1 MRLPQQWLSILSVNS
16 IFLLNLGFPLLT
28 LPPTLHRGEVIAQ
41 TDPNAEA
48 ERLFNQG
55 LELFQQG
62 TAESKKQAIIVW
74 EKALQLYQQAGN
86 LQRQAITLN
95 NIGKLYSDLGDK
107 QQALSFYNQS
117 LPLSRQVGDKA
128 GEAATLNNL
137 GRVYSDL
144 GDKQTALDFYNQSLP
159 LSRQV
164 GDKAGEAITLN
175 NIGRVYSDLGD
186 KQQALSFYNQ
196 SLPLRRQVG
205 DKAGEAN
212 TLTNIG
218 KLYSDLGDKQ
228 KALDYYN
235 QSLSLWRQLGDKNR
249 EVIVL
254 ALIRDLGKN
263 NSTDPNAEAERL
275 LKQGLELFQQRTA
288 ESLKQAIAVSE
299 KALKLYQEA
308 GNLERQALSLSLLGR
323 IYSDLGDKQQ
333 ALEYYNQS
341 LPLSRQVGDK
351 AQEATILNNIGRVY
365 SDLGDKQTA
374 LEYYN
379 QSLALE
385 RQVGN
390 KAGEATTLNNIGFV
404 YSDLGDKQTAL
415 DYLNQSLP
423 LFRQVGDKAGEATTL
438 NNIGLVYSDLGD
450 KQQALDFYNQSLPLS
465 RQVGDKA
472 GEARTL
478 TGIGAVYSDL
488 GDKQQALE
496 FYNQSLPLRRQV
508 GDKAGEATTLNNI
521 GFVYSDLGDKQQA
534 LSYYNQSLPLFR
546 QVGDKAGEAATL
558 NNIGRVYSDL
568 GDFQTA
574 LDFYNQSLPLF
585 RQVGDKAGEATT
597 LNNIG
602 LVYNALGDKQQA
614 LDFYNQSLPLMRQ
627 VGNKA
632 GEAATLAS
640 IGNVY
645 NALGDFQTALD
656 FYNQSL
662 PLWQQVGNKAG
673 EAITLNNIGVVYDA
687 LGDQQTALDY
697 YNQSLPL
704 SRQVGD
710 KAQEATTLNNIGS
723 IYYALGDKQQA
734 LDFYNQ
740 SLLLKRQV
748 GDKAQEATTLN
759 NIGMVYSDLGDKQ
772 TALDYLNQSLPLSR
786 QVGDKAQE
794 ATTLSNFAFLKRSQG
809 NLTEALT
816 DMELAINIIEELR
829 TKIISQDLRTSYFA
843 SVFSYYQF
851 YIDLLMELHQQNPNQ
866 GYDAKALNASE
877 RGRARSLLDILAE
890 SGADIKK
897 GVDPQLLAEEKRL
910 LQRLNA
916 LDQTRQLNPGERDF
930 EELKQEIE
938 AVRGE
943 LRNLEVEIKRNSPQ
957 YANLQYPEPLT
968 ASEIQQQVLDD
979 ETVLLVYSL
988 GTERS
993 FLWFVSTT
1001 EVKSYQLPKRSD
1013 IEALATSFLEE
1024 IQSLAVVPPSG
1035 EKLSEML
1042 LSPVINQLGNK
1053 RLVIVGDGILQTV
1066 PFAAL
1071 PISSPVSRP
1080 LNPSAPKPPIMGA
1093 FIDGGL
1099 VKMGDLEKINSPQT
1113 WGARGAK
1120 LTSLEGEGSQKRDNS
1135 SLLSG
1140 GIEGGQNRNSS
1151 LLSGGTEGGN
1161 STSLPTPFSPPFLRG
1176 EGGIKVSQN
1185 RGYKPLIVQHEIIT
1199 LPSAS
1204 SLAILREQVQ
1214 GRTPAPKKVVV
1225 IADPVF
1231 EENDPRF
1238 QIASQPKTE
1247 TNDVNTI
1254 VLRQS
1259 LEDFLG
1265 KSFGRLQHTRQEAE
1279 AILALVPDGL
1289 KRLALDFNANRNTA
1303 TDSNLS
1309 QYQIVHFAT
1318 HGLLNESQP
1327 ELSGLVFSLYDEQG
1341 TEKAGFL
1348 QLSDIFNLTL
1358 SAELVVLSA
1367 CQTGIGQD
1375 IRGEGLVSL
1384 TRGFMY
1390 AGAERVVVSLW
1401 AVADNST
1408 SEFMQNYYRK
1418 ILEAGSNPATAMRE
1432 VQLEMIQSDNYNA
1445 PFYWAPFVFQGEWKT
1460 GLSTR

>member
-1 MRLPQQWLSILSVNS
+1 
-16 IFLLNLGFPLLT
+16 
-28 LPPTLHRGEVIAQ
+28 A
-41 TDPNAEA
+41 
-48 ERLFNQG
+48 
-55 LELFQQG
+55 
-62 TAESKKQAIIVW
+62 
-74 EKALQLYQQAGN
+74 
-86 LQRQAITLN
+86 
-95 NIGKLYSDLGDK
+95 LGDS
-107 QQALSFYNQS
+107 QL
-117 LPLSRQVGDKA
+117 
-128 GEAATLNNL
+128 
-137 GRVYSDL
+137 
-144 GDKQTALDFYNQSLP
+144 ALDFYNQSLP

-164 GDKAGEAITLN
+164 EDKAQEALTLN
-175 NIGRVYSDLGD
+175 NIGAVYSDLGD
-186 KQQALSFYNQ
+186 SQL
-196 SLPLRRQVG
+196 
-205 DKAGEAN
+205 
-212 TLTNIG
+212 
-218 KLYSDLGDKQ
+218 
-228 KALDYYN
+228 ALD
-235 QSLSLWRQLGDKNR
+235 
-249 EVIVL
+249 
-254 ALIRDLGKN
+254 
-263 NSTDPNAEAERL
+263 
-275 LKQGLELFQQRTA
+275 F
-288 ESLKQAIAVSE
+288 
-299 KALKLYQEA
+299 
-308 GNLERQALSLSLLGR
+308 
-323 IYSDLGDKQQ
+323 
-333 ALEYYNQS
+333 YNQS
-341 LPLSRQVGDK
+341 LPLSRQVENK
-351 AQEATILNNIGRVY
+351 AQEAL
-365 SDLGDKQTA
+365 
-374 LEYYN
+374 
-379 QSLALE
+379 
-385 RQVGN
+385 
-390 KAGEATTLNNIGFV
+390 TLNNIGLV
-404 YSDLGDKQTAL
+404 YDDLGDSQLAL
-415 DYLNQSLP
+415 EFYNQSLP
-423 LFRQVGDKAGEATTL
+423 LMRQVGNKAGEATTL

-450 KQQALDFYNQSLPLS
+450 KQQALDYL
-465 RQVGDKA
+465 
-472 GEARTL
+472 
-478 TGIGAVYSDL
+478 
-488 GDKQQALE
+488 
-496 FYNQSLPLRRQV
+496 NQSLPLRRQV

-521 GFVYSDLGDKQQA
+521 GAVYSDLGDRQTA
-534 LSYYNQSLPLFR
+534 LEFYNQSLPLLRQVGGKAEEATTLSNIGGVYHALGDSQLALDYLNQSLPLLR
-546 QVGDKAGEAATL
+546 QVGDKAGEA
-558 NNIGRVYSDL
+558 R
-568 GDFQTA
+568 
-574 LDFYNQSLPLF
+574 
-585 RQVGDKAGEATT
+585 T

-614 LDFYNQSLPLMRQ
+614 LD
-627 VGNKA
+627 
-632 GEAATLAS
+632 
-640 IGNVY
+640 
-645 NALGDFQTALD
+645 
-656 FYNQSL
+656 
-662 PLWQQVGNKAG
+662 
-673 EAITLNNIGVVYDA
+673 
-687 LGDQQTALDY
+687 Y

-710 KAQEATTLNNIGS
+710 KAGEAATLNNIGGV
-723 IYYALGDKQQA
+723 YDALGDRQTA
-734 LDFYNQ
+734 LDFY
-740 SLLLKRQV
+740 
-748 GDKAQEATTLN
+748 
-759 NIGMVYSDLGDKQ
+759 
-772 TALDYLNQSLPLSR
+772 NQSLPLSR
-786 QVGDKAQE
+786 QVGDKAGE
-794 ATTLSNFAFLKRSQG
+794 AATLSNIGGVYNDLGDSQQALEFYNQSLPLSRQVGDKAGEANTLNNIGGVYNALGDSQQALDFYNQSLPLRRQVGDKAGEAVTLFNFAFVKRSQG
-809 NLTEALT
+809 NLTEALI

-843 SVFSYYQF
+843 SVYSYYEF

-897 GVDPQLLAEEKRL
+897 VVDPQLLAEEKSL

-938 AVRGE
+938 AVRRE

-957 YANLQYPEPLT
+957 YANLKYPEPLT
-968 ASEIQQQVLDD
+968 ASEIQQKVLDD

-993 FLWFVSTT
+993 FLWLVSTT
-1001 EVKSYQLPKRSD
+1001 EVKSYQLPKRSE

-1035 EKLSEML
+1035 EKLSQVL
-1042 LSPVINQLGNK
+1042 LSPVINELGNK

-1099 VKMGDLEKINSPQT
+1099 GKMGDFEKINSPQSWGDKGGLSQTWGARGAINPQLKTFRPLNPPILGDFEKIYSPQIWGARGAINPQLKTFRPLNPPILGDLEKINSPQI
-1113 WGARGAK
+1113 WGARGA
-1120 LTSLEGEGSQKRDNS
+1120 T
-1135 SLLSG
+1135 
-1140 GIEGGQNRNSS
+1140 
-1151 LLSGGTEGGN
+1151 
-1161 STSLPTPFSPPFLRG
+1161 
-1176 EGGIKVSQN
+1176 
-1185 RGYKPLIVQHEIIT
+1185 YKPLIVQHEIVN

-1238 QIASQPKTE
+1238 QVGYQTKIE
-1247 TNDVNTI
+1247 TNNVNTI

-1289 KRLALDFNANRNTA
+1289 KRLALDFNANRQTA

-1358 SAELVVLSA
+1358 SADLVVLSA

-1408 SEFMQNYYRK
+1408 SELMQNYYLK
-1418 ILEAGSNPATAMRE
+1418 ILETGSNPATAMRE
-1432 VQLEMIQSDNYNA
+1432 VQLEMIQSNNYNA
-1445 PFYWAPFVFQGEWKT
+1445 PYYWAAFVFQGEWN
-1460 GLSTR
+1460 SQPQ